1 MFYEAVRI
9 TETDLPVL
17 TCAGV
22 KFADTGLC
30 NICIGARPG
39 KAVIVKDTYDI
50 LSSGISE
57 ESIEKFA
64 DFVEKICQHRE
75 ICVEVPVIEAIS
87 QVFLQKEL

>member
-1 MFYEAVRI
+1 MLVEAMTMNYYKYYCKEKTGDMFYEAVRI

-39 KAVIVKDTYDI
+39 RLLLLKILMTYFHLELVKN
-50 LSSGISE
+50 
-57 ESIEKFA
+57 
-64 DFVEKICQHRE
+64 Q
-75 ICVEVPVIEAIS
+75 
-87 QVFLQKEL
+87 